1 MKRDFPTPFVVCL
14 LAISGS
20 LPIFSAS
27 KQTSVSLA
35 ACKVR
40 HAYTLPRVHYQTYT
54 CLYIYTHIKSIRGD
68 KASCTLAD
76 HKANRPRRM
85 LSYRHSTAG
94 CTRIEIC
101 AVRRNRYEPHLPTAP
116 AVSLSLLASS
126 STGCLRLSFLPY
138 PTLSHLALPL
148 PRTRLQATSIKM
160 RAIRYNLIG
169 YAGRVNSS
177 DDTR

>member
-1 MKRDFPTPFVVCL
+1 MKRDFQTPFVVCL
-14 LAISGS
+14 LAISGN

-40 HAYTLPRVHYQTYT
+40 HAYTLPRVHTTTHIRTYT
-54 CLYIYTHIKSIRGD
+54 WRQSELYTSVRRPITRPQ
-68 KASCTLAD
+68 ASAY
-76 HKANRPRRM
+76 AI
-85 LSYRHSTAG
+85 LSTQRVVHASKF
-94 CTRIEIC
+94 C
-101 AVRRNRYEPHLPTAP
+101 AVRRSRCEPHLPTAA
-116 AVSLSLLASS
+116 AVSLSPFPPPPPC
-126 STGCLRLSFLPY
+126 GCVSRSY
-138 PTLSHLALPL
+138 PTLSLLALLL

-177 DDTR
+177 DDAR